1 MSNIT
6 PTPGRVVWYFPGS
19 LDAIARVANAPLAA
33 IVAAVHDDGRI
44 NLAVMDANGQHQAR
58 PNVVLG
64 NPGDEFDAS
73 EGHAEWMPYQLGQAA
88 KTEAV
93 AAVEAPAAKP
103 AAKKTT
109 KAKE

>member
-6 PTPGRVVWYFPGS
+6 PTPGRHVWYFPGS
-19 LDAIARVANAPLAA
+19 LDAIVRMANAPLAA
-33 IVAAVHDDGRI
+33 IVASVHDDGRI

-58 PNVVLG
+58 QNVLLG

-73 EGHAEWMPYQLGQAA
+73 EGHAEWLPFQIGQAA
-88 KTEAV
+88 KAEA
-93 AAVEAPAAKP
+93 EAPKAP
-103 AAKKTT
+103 AKKTT